1 VVARGVVDPATP
13 AIVLVHGSMDRSAG
27 LARVVARLGG
37 RRVVRYDRRG
47 YGRSRTAG
55 APVGVE
61 GHVDDLVAV
70 IEEHAGG
77 RAVVVGHSYGGVVA
91 LAAAS
96 RCPDLVLAVGAFE
109 APLSWL
115 DWWPTTTAGAAA
127 VGQATTG
134 SGDPGDAADAFLR
147 RMLGDE
153 RWADLPEAT
162 RRERRLEGPALVA
175 ELGSLGT
182 GTVPFDLDQLPVP
195 VLAGCGTRSGAHQRR
210 AAAHLAACTGG
221 EPFVIDGAQHG
232 AHLSHADAFAGFVV
246 AVSGMVDGGR

>member
-1 VVARGVVDPATP
+1 
-13 AIVLVHGSMDRSAG
+13 MDRSAG
-27 LARVVARLGG
+27 MARVVARLGG

-47 YGRSRTAG
+47 YGRSRTVG
-55 APVGVE
+55 APAGIE
-61 GHVDDLVAV
+61 GHVDDLLAV
-70 IEEHAGG
+70 IEDHGGG

-96 RCPDLVLAVGAFE
+96 RHPDVVPAVGAFE

-127 VGQATTG
+127 VDQATTG

-162 RRERRLEGPALVA
+162 RRERRMEGPALVA
-175 ELGSLGT
+175 ELGSLRT
-182 GTVPFDLDQLPVP
+182 GTAPFDLDHLRVP
-195 VLAGCGTRSGAHQRR
+195 VLAGCGTRSGDHQRR

-232 AHLSHADAFAGFVV
+232 AHLSHAEAFAGFVL
-246 AVSGMVDGGR
+246 AVSGLVDGGR